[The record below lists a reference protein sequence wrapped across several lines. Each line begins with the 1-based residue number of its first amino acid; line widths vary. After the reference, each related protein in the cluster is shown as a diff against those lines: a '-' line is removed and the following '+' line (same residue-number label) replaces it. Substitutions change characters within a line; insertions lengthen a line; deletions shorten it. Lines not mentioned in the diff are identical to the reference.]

1 MSQTLGWIATIMLTT
16 YAIPQIVK
24 IFKRKSVDD
33 ISIWMWWLFLIG
45 HLFALAYALMI
56 NEPPLIFKY
65 ITSIIISIVII
76 IFYYEYNN
84 TN

>member
-1 MSQTLGWIATIMLTT
+1 MSQILGWIATIMLTT

-24 IFKRKSVDD
+24 IFKRKSVED
-33 ISIWMWWLFLIG
+33 ISIWMWWLYLIG
-45 HLFALAYALMI
+45 HLVALVYAIMI
-56 NEPPLIFKY
+56 NQFPLIFKY
-65 ITSIIISIVII
+65 IVSMAISLVVI